1 MLRALHLNIK
11 PRLHPIPDTCPFIIL
26 FSFRVCHIK
35 HPGVI
40 HIQPGF
46 VHNVQGLVMTGLQ
59 QVQVVDAGQGIAV
72 HADGGHGRQIPQL
85 CKAGKNVLQR
95 NILK

>member
-1 MLRALHLNIK
+1 
-11 PRLHPIPDTCPFIIL
+11 
-26 FSFRVCHIK
+26 
-35 HPGVI
+35 
-40 HIQPGF
+40 
-46 VHNVQGLVMTGLQ
+46 MTGLQ